1 MHAIFLKTMSSI
13 HLALARNAFDLSG
26 KKCMDP
32 PGWQE
37 MHSIFLETLSGIHH
51 KRFKKNSIRR
61 ISFKKIGVI
70 DYPAPLDIY
79 VGSSAIES
87 IALLDPRPLREK
99 MGVNRKWKPS
109 AKCLAPIT
117 NGNPLILI
125 LEVARCKWDENPRI
139 SQVNVQIFFPNYS
152 I

>member
-1 MHAIFLKTMSSI
+1 MASTIRDLKKI
-13 HLALARNAFDLSG
+13 A
-26 KKCMDP
+26 
-32 PGWQE
+32 
-37 MHSIFLETLSGIHH
+37 
-51 KRFKKNSIRR
+51 IRR

-87 IALLDPRPLREK
+87 IDLLDPWPLRAK
-99 MGVNRKWKPS
+99 MGANRKWKPS

-125 LEVARCKWDENPRI
+125 LEVDRREWDENPRI
-139 SQVNVQIFFPNYS
+139 SQVNVQFFFSKLFYLNFHFPS
-152 I
+152 